1 MNWAEHIENYND
13 FSDLSNSELLESI
26 SVMKEK
32 VAYFH
37 SRELVRLERMKS
49 KAIISNLELFE
60 KVRNQ
65 YETTRSTPP
74 SIWFENW
81 EIYLTILA
89 EAEKRELFQKV
100 G

>member
-1 MNWAEHIENYND
+1 MNWAENIENYTD

-32 VAYFH
+32 AAYFH
-37 SRELVRLERMKS
+37 SRELVRLERMKT

-60 KVRNQ
+60 RIRNQ
-65 YETTRSTPP
+65 YEETRSTPP
-74 SIWFENW
+74 SKWFESW

-89 EAEKRELFQKV
+89 EAERRELFQKV